1 MGELIE
7 GTDPPHVDQARID
20 AFWANARIRANLNR
34 MSVISGPSVVDT
46 VPPPV
51 WSFGTTAEADRLL
64 ELVLAGTKTAVSEP
78 LQDLTSRGDPLP
90 ERGDLSIL
98 LDSTGAPRA
107 LLRTAA
113 VTVVPFHSVD
123 EGHVRAEAE
132 GDGTVEWWARSNR
145 VRFLG
150 PQGDD
155 VSAVPDDAPVVC
167 ERFDVLVPTR
177 TERRRLLG

>member
-1 MGELIE
+1 MDGA
-7 GTDPPHVDQARID
+7 GPPHVDQARID
-20 AFWANARIRANLNR
+20 AFWADARIRANLNR

-107 LLRTAA
+107 LLRTTA
-113 VTVVPFHSVD
+113 VRVVPFHSVD
-123 EGHVRAEAE
+123 ESHARAEAD
-132 GDGTVEWWARSNR
+132 GDGTVAWWARTNR
-145 VRFLG
+145 ARFLG
-150 PQGDD
+150 PQTDD
-155 VSAVPDDAPVVC
+155 DSVVPDDVPVVC

-177 TERRRLLG
+177 TQRRRLPG